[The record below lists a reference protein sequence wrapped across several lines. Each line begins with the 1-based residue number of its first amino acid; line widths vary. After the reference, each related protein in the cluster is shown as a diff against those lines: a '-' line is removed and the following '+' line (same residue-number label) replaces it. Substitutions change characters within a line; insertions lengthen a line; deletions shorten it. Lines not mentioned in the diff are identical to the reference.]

1 MTHVV
6 LQMHRA
12 FFDFLVFLYFWFDI
26 LVITKAATDKV
37 QVPFLNIGVSCQLIE
52 SCIQQFLVM
61 RANNDHFEATIAKTR
76 DRCEALDLLT
86 DFATGRSRRRRA
98 FFDES
103 NETAVDDP
111 ADDAKQKFKID
122 VYNVVLDTIVTELKT
137 RFNDTTVG
145 VLKTLQCISPVRFL
159 DKHED
164 VSVISPAK
172 SSLDQ
177 LKTLCQ
183 FYSEDLS
190 SNEMV

>member
-1 MTHVV
+1 
-6 LQMHRA
+6 
-12 FFDFLVFLYFWFDI
+12 
-26 LVITKAATDKV
+26 
-37 QVPFLNIGVSCQLIE
+37 
-52 SCIQQFLVM
+52 M
-61 RANNDHFEATIAKTR
+61 RANNNHFEATIAKTR
-76 DRCEALDLLT
+76 DCCEVLDLLT
-86 DFATGRSRRRRA
+86 DFASGRPRRRRA

>member
-1 MTHVV
+1 
-6 LQMHRA
+6 
-12 FFDFLVFLYFWFDI
+12 
-26 LVITKAATDKV
+26 
-37 QVPFLNIGVSCQLIE
+37 
-52 SCIQQFLVM
+52 M
-61 RANNDHFEATIAKTR
+61 RAKNNHFEATIAKTR

-86 DFATGRSRRRRA
+86 DFASGKPRRRRA

-111 ADDAKQKFKID
+111 ADDAKRKFKID
-122 VYNVVLDTIVTELKT
+122 VYNVVLDTIVTELKK

-159 DKHED
+159 GKHED

-183 FYSEDLS
+183 FYSEELS